1 MKEKLKK
8 INEIK
13 NNINLCNKNPSEEQK
28 IKNNLPNKNVL
39 NSTLI
44 NLYQKEDTLCD
55 LEKLPKNLNPFGKIF
70 FDVILQEIKPF
81 SKFKYFLSYN
91 VKQFIYKFN
100 DDLRQEFLIMQMIK
114 LFKEIFSIENLPLN
128 LTTYNIIITSNKS
141 GIIEYIPNTI
151 SIHSL
156 LKFLNKNKISLANF
170 FTLFFNKNLLEAQKN
185 FAESLA
191 AYSLVCF
198 ILNIKDRHN
207 ENILLDYNGKIIHI
221 DFGFALGISPGNLNF
236 ENAPFKIT
244 EDYINI
250 LGGIDSEIF
259 VYFKSLFMKGLIAVK
274 KYYKYFEN
282 ILRLMFDGLFRNIN
296 CFEGKEIDEIVENMK
311 KKFFLNLNEKD
322 YNKIVDDIINESIN
336 NWRTGYYDYYQK
348 LTNDIEY

>member
-1 MKEKLKK
+1 MKL
-8 INEIK
+8 
-13 NNINLCNKNPSEEQK
+13 
-28 IKNNLPNKNVL
+28 
-39 NSTLI
+39 
-44 NLYQKEDTLCD
+44 
-55 LEKLPKNLNPFGKIF
+55 
-70 FDVILQEIKPF
+70 
-81 SKFKYFLSYN
+81 
-91 VKQFIYKFN
+91 
-100 DDLRQEFLIMQMIK
+100 IK
-114 LFKEIFSIENLPLN
+114 LFKEIFYKENLPLN

-156 LKFLNKNKISLANF
+156 LQFLNKNKISFSNF
-170 FTLFFNKNLLEAQKN
+170 FTLFFENNLLEAQKN

-244 EDYINI
+244 EDYIKI
-250 LGGIDSEIF
+250 MGGIDSEIF
-259 VYFKSLFMKGLIAVK
+259 VYFKSLFMKGLIAIR
-274 KYYKYFEN
+274 KYYEYFEN
-282 ILRLMFDGLFRNIN
+282 ILRLMFNGLFRNIN
-296 CFEGKEIDEIVENMK
+296 CFEGKEIEEIIENMK
-311 KKFFLNLNEKD
+311 KKFFLNLNEND
-322 YNKIVDDIINESIN
+322 YYKIVDDIINESIN